1 MFVHVQGYVNYLCKS
16 SEFDLQPADQDAL
29 FGNIQDIYVFN
40 R

>member
-1 MFVHVQGYVNYLCKS
+1 MSVWIQGYVNYLSKS
-16 SEFDLQPADQDAL
+16 SEFDLQPTDQDAL